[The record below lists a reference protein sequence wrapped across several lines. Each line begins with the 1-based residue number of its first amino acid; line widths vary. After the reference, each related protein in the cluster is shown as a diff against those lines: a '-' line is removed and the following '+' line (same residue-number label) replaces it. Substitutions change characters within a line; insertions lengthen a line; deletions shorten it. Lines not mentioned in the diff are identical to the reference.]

1 MREEKGERNER
12 RKEREKATKNTNSDF
27 DAFDIVKKISM
38 RQTLRD
44 LKISLEVARVDCK
57 YCHPKIMVHPLVF
70 HVQYTY

>member
-27 DAFDIVKKISM
+27 NAFDIVKKISM

-44 LKISLEVARVDCK
+44 LKISL
-57 YCHPKIMVHPLVF
+57 
-70 HVQYTY
+70 